1 MNFVLVSFSLFL
13 FGIGFSQEI
22 PDSSSFEEDYYF
34 ECRPEISYG
43 LYVSKKYDSL
53 GQLIN
58 IDSLYGEKAIFQ
70 FLYDNVKIPEI
81 CSEKNSEG
89 RVIIQFMIKEDGSV
103 FDMKVARNNTGCDEY
118 ATEAIR
124 VISSMPNWIPA
135 YQKGKAISTGY
146 WFIPFNFKN

>member
-1 MNFVLVSFSLFL
+1 MHFFRVIFSLSQ

-22 PDSSSFEEDYYF
+22 PDSSSFEEDYYIEF
-34 ECRPEISYG
+34 RPDISYG

-53 GQLIN
+53 GLLIN
-58 IDSLYGEKAIFQ
+58 IDSLYGEKAISQ

-81 CSEKNSEG
+81 CSKKNSEG
-89 RVIIQFMIKEDGSV
+89 RVLIQFMIKEDGSV
-103 FDMKVARNNTGCDEY
+103 FDIKVARNNTGCDEY

-135 YQKGKAISTGY
+135 YQKGKAITTGY
-146 WFIPFNFKN
+146 WFMPFNFKN